1 MHSYGQMTASY
12 PRGRDVKVVIEIARI
27 YYERLLSEIAEQDAL
42 VSVLKGAGT
51 IRRWEDGGKVDHMV
65 LVCAADPARR
75 IARITREVAPDVAA
89 VIERSIYVSQLPW

>member
-1 MHSYGQMTASY
+1 M
-12 PRGRDVKVVIEIARI
+12 KVVIEIARV
-27 YYERLLSEIAEQDAL
+27 YYDRVLSQVAEQDAL

-51 IRRWEDGGKVDHMV
+51 IRRWEDGAEVDHMV

>member
-1 MHSYGQMTASY
+1 M
-12 PRGRDVKVVIEIARI
+12 KVVIEISRV
-27 YYERLLSEIAEQDAL
+27 YYDRVLSQVAEQDAL

-51 IRRWEDGGKVDHMV
+51 IRRWEHGAEVDHMV
-65 LVCAADPARR
+65 LVCTADPARR